1 MRCFMYKLILV
12 DDEQDVRNRIITSI
26 QKIDCGFEVIASYDN
41 GLDAFD
47 GIIQMNPDLVITD
60 IRMPFMT
67 GMELLKKIKDSLP
80 LIKTII
86 ITGFDE
92 FDYAKQAIDLGV
104 SGFLTKPITTADLE
118 EVLHKAKEEL
128 DEEYQRN
135 TNLENMENF
144 IKESLPLIKENN
156 LQRLITLTNPDKK
169 FLKKLEYNGIFLNY
183 KHFMLAVIDID
194 LDLESTN
201 LEKYEMNFLTVKK
214 FIAEGLQNYFY
225 HETFTCNDE
234 IVTIIKANDE
244 ISTTQIEHC
253 FEYILMKTKKFLEFT
268 ISVGISNPYKSK
280 NFKEMY
286 REAQS
291 ALELR
296 SVMGGNEIYFASNI
310 GDDDKKVRMIDDDE
324 LKELSYAIK
333 YHTLSETKALLQS
346 LKEKIAKPEYIIY
359 NPFNLSNILN
369 AIVKSC
375 DDLDAF
381 YGENKISFYERLFEM
396 KTLDDTFAWF
406 ESLIAKIK
414 TINQDTIEDSIQ
426 RNLNKIIN
434 YIDSHYTDNDLNLEI
449 LADKVNISISYISA
463 ILKKERNTTFVKYLT
478 FLRME
483 KAKELLKN
491 PNIKIV
497 DVAEAVGYSEPYYFS
512 HSFKKYQGVSPK
524 EYRTNESEGK

>member
-1 MRCFMYKLILV
+1 
-12 DDEQDVRNRIITSI
+12 
-26 QKIDCGFEVIASYDN
+26 
-41 GLDAFD
+41 
-47 GIIQMNPDLVITD
+47 
-60 IRMPFMT
+60 
-67 GMELLKKIKDSLP
+67 
-80 LIKTII
+80 
-86 ITGFDE
+86 
-92 FDYAKQAIDLGV
+92 
-104 SGFLTKPITTADLE
+104 
-118 EVLHKAKEEL
+118 
-128 DEEYQRN
+128 
-135 TNLENMENF
+135 
-144 IKESLPLIKENN
+144 
-156 LQRLITLTNPDKK
+156 
-169 FLKKLEYNGIFLNY
+169 
-183 KHFMLAVIDID
+183 
-194 LDLESTN
+194 
-201 LEKYEMNFLTVKK
+201 
-214 FIAEGLQNYFY
+214 
-225 HETFTCNDE
+225 
-234 IVTIIKANDE
+234 
-244 ISTTQIEHC
+244 
-253 FEYILMKTKKFLEFT
+253 
-268 ISVGISNPYKSK
+268 
-280 NFKEMY
+280 
-286 REAQS
+286 
-291 ALELR
+291 
-296 SVMGGNEIYFASNI
+296 
-310 GDDDKKVRMIDDDE
+310 MIDDDE

-512 HSFKKYQGVSPK
+512 HSFKNIRAYRRKSIVLMKAK
-524 EYRTNESEGK
+524 ENNFFRRNDR

>member
-1 MRCFMYKLILV
+1 
-12 DDEQDVRNRIITSI
+12 
-26 QKIDCGFEVIASYDN
+26 
-41 GLDAFD
+41 
-47 GIIQMNPDLVITD
+47 
-60 IRMPFMT
+60 
-67 GMELLKKIKDSLP
+67 
-80 LIKTII
+80 
-86 ITGFDE
+86 
-92 FDYAKQAIDLGV
+92 
-104 SGFLTKPITTADLE
+104 
-118 EVLHKAKEEL
+118 
-128 DEEYQRN
+128 
-135 TNLENMENF
+135 
-144 IKESLPLIKENN
+144 
-156 LQRLITLTNPDKK
+156 
-169 FLKKLEYNGIFLNY
+169 
-183 KHFMLAVIDID
+183 
-194 LDLESTN
+194 
-201 LEKYEMNFLTVKK
+201 
-214 FIAEGLQNYFY
+214 
-225 HETFTCNDE
+225 
-234 IVTIIKANDE
+234 
-244 ISTTQIEHC
+244 
-253 FEYILMKTKKFLEFT
+253 MKTKKFLEFK